1 MELCVVPPVYC
12 HAESSGCDY
21 SKQSVIFHFL
31 QCIKTNCTVWRLA
44 FFSFLSF
51 CFAFSLNSIRY
62 IPHEEEIITDFSF
75 SAGNNS
81 VSRLIL
87 YYMADVFTPTSLCK
101 ISHILLSY
109 EKSKTKNN
117 NNNNLKQG

>member
-1 MELCVVPPVYC
+1 MAV
-12 HAESSGCDY
+12 S
-21 SKQSVIFHFL
+21 F
-31 QCIKTNCTVWRLA
+31 

-62 IPHEEEIITDFSF
+62 IPHEGEIITDFSF

-101 ISHILLSY
+101 ISHTLLSY
-109 EKSKTKNN
+109 EKSKTKTTTTTSN
-117 NNNNLKQG
+117 KDDC